1 MGSLNGKRAL
11 VTGGEQGIG
20 QAVASLLIEG
30 GCDPYC
36 HYYME
41 ADGMA
46 ELNAQAQAA
55 GTKIDWFKADLT
67 DEAKVVEYVDS
78 GAKVLGGIDILINNV
93 GGLIE
98 RRVLAE
104 IDSDFWHRVMDLNIK
119 TMMLVTRQAVPYMA
133 KADDGASIVN
143 LSSLAGRKGGHPGS
157 LVYSISKG
165 AVLTFTRSLSNEV
178 SQKGIRVNAICP
190 GLILGTRFHNKHTTD
205 ESARKT
211 VEGIPLQRAGN
222 VEDVARAIVFFASE
236 YDGFIAGATLD
247 INGGVY
253 DM

>member
-1 MGSLNGKRAL
+1 MGSLNGKRAM
-11 VTGGEQGIG
+11 VTGAEQGIG

-30 GCDPYC
+30 GCDLYC
-36 HYYME
+36 HYFTE

-46 ELNAQAQAA
+46 ELNAQAAAA
-55 GTKIDWFKADLT
+55 GTKIGWFQADLT
-67 DEAKVVEYVDS
+67 AEAKAVEFVES
-78 GAKVLGGIDILINNV
+78 GAKALGGIDILINNV

-104 IDSDFWHRVMDLNIK
+104 VDCDFWHRVMDLNIK
-119 TMMLVTRQAVPYMA
+119 TMMLVTRQAVPHMA
-133 KADDGASIVN
+133 KASDGASIVN

-157 LVYSISKG
+157 LAYSTSKG

-178 SQKGIRVNAICP
+178 SQMGIRVNAVCP
-190 GLILGTRFHNKHTTD
+190 GLILGTRFHNTHTTD

-236 YDGFIAGATLD
+236 YNGFIAGATLD

-253 DM
+253 NM